1 LKVHTAVYP
10 RYETRGDLA
19 SCAETF
25 REWLQDQ
32 VTDLETTAKSKS
44 AILNPSVGVILVAH
58 SMGGFVATDALFSIL
73 NNRPKIDGKERM
85 FPLVAGLLTFDTP
98 FNGLARSL
106 FAYGAFS
113 QYQNVSTLYSL
124 WSSVSG
130 GLGLQAAS
138 AAASSFASSKAS
150 TVPGNQEARS
160 VVRTV
165 GGIPASSWRRWGLL
179 AARTGTVGAVVAGG
193 VTAYIHREAIGESLS
208 KIDVKNI
215 DYNPRNYLKRE
226 NLPSLPT
233 MPSMPRTMP
242 SLPKGYSIPGKETLA
257 KNLPDIASLSGVSRE
272 NIGEGFAWMA
282 GHLKF
287 VGTLM
292 KQQQMSARLER
303 LSAVHGL
310 GKCNVFTCLGE
321 NGVWSGGYFIPR
333 RRFCA
338 VPIDLDPVLSKKGKE
353 KDEKEPESKG
363 WWIENVNGKAENEI
377 VSHCSMFQRERN
389 DGYDALLELSG
400 QKIVGWVLGAGI
412 KEVVDGYVP
421 DNVRAA
427 KSRDEGEWV
436 DDDGKV
442 KEVTAATNEAPNGS
456 KRKVSIMLGDDATSN
471 EKDVA
476 VQDAEE
482 EEDENQLRAII
493 SCQGLPE
500 SEDGGVSDEV
510 LTAAMEIPLPG
521 EEEEL
526 LKAASEVPL
535 PADVETEKAVEQ
547 TV

>member
-1 LKVHTAVYP
+1 
-10 RYETRGDLA
+10 
-19 SCAETF
+19 
-25 REWLQDQ
+25 
-32 VTDLETTAKSKS
+32 VTDLETSAKSKS
-44 AILNPSVGVILVAH
+44 AILNPSVGVVLVAH

-73 NNRPKIDGKERM
+73 SNRPKFDGKECM

-98 FNGLARSL
+98 FNGLARSM

-113 QYQNVSTLYSL
+113 QYQNVSTLYSF
-124 WSSVSG
+124 WSSISG

-150 TVPGNQEARS
+150 TVPGNQEARK
-160 VVRTV
+160 VARTV

-208 KIDVKNI
+208 KIDVKSI

-321 NGVWSGGYFIPR
+321 NSVWSGGYFIPR

-338 VPIDLDPVLSKKGKE
+338 VPIELDPVLSKKGKDE
-353 KDEKEPESKG
+353 DEKEPESKG
-363 WWIENVNGKAENEI
+363 WWIENLNGKAENEI
-377 VSHCSMFQRERN
+377 ISHCSMFQRERN

-412 KEVVDGYVP
+412 KEVIDGYVP
-421 DNVRAA
+421 DEVRAA

-442 KEVTAATNEAPNGS
+442 KEITAVTDEVPNDN
-456 KRKVSIMLGDDATSN
+456 KRKASIMLGDDATED
-471 EKDVA
+471 EKDA
-476 VQDAEE
+476 KVQDPEE
-482 EEDENQLRAII
+482 EENENQLRVII
-493 SCQGLPE
+493 SCQGLPQ
-500 SEDGGVSDEV
+500 SEDGGVSDEA

-521 EEEEL
+521 EEDEL
-526 LKAASEVPL
+526 LKAAAEVPL
-535 PADVETEKAVEQ
+535 PADLETETSIEQ

>member
-1 LKVHTAVYP
+1 
-10 RYETRGDLA
+10 
-19 SCAETF
+19 
-25 REWLQDQ
+25 
-32 VTDLETTAKSKS
+32 
-44 AILNPSVGVILVAH
+44 
-58 SMGGFVATDALFSIL
+58 MGGFVATDALFSIL
-73 NNRPKIDGKERM
+73 NNRPKIDGKD
-85 FPLVAGLLTFDTP
+85 LW
-98 FNGLARSL
+98 NSL
-106 FAYGAFS
+106 
-113 QYQNVSTLYSL
+113 
-124 WSSVSG
+124 SG

-165 GGIPASSWRRWGLL
+165 GGVPASSWRRWGLL

-215 DYNPRNYLKRE
+215 DYDPRHYLKRE
-226 NLPSLPT
+226 NLPSMPT

-242 SLPKGYSIPGKETLA
+242 SLPKGVSMPGKEALS
-257 KNLPDIASLSGVSRE
+257 NHLPDIASLSGVSRE

-303 LSAVHGL
+303 LSAVHGM

-338 VPIDLDPVLSKKGKE
+338 VPIELDPVLAKKGDDVKE
-353 KDEKEPESKG
+353 KESKG

-377 VSHCSMFQRERN
+377 VSHCSMFERERN
-389 DGYDALLELSG
+389 DGYDALLEVSRE
-400 QKIVGWVLGAGI
+400 KIVGWVLTAGV

-421 DNVRAA
+421 DEVRAA
-427 KSRDEGEWV
+427 KSRDEGDWV

-442 KEVTAATNEAPNGS
+442 KEVGTASDETANGN
-456 KRKVSIMLGDDATSN
+456 KRKASIMLGE
-471 EKDVA
+471 EK
-476 VQDAEE
+476 AEE
-482 EEDENQLRAII
+482 KKEDPQNIEDDEDELQLKAIR
-493 SCQGLPE
+493 SCEGLPQP
-500 SEDGGVSDEV
+500 EDGGRRKSLSHQISKMRKVVSMACQ
-510 LTAAMEIPLPG
+510 LRWF
-521 EEEEL
+521 
-526 LKAASEVPL
+526 
-535 PADVETEKAVEQ
+535 EKHDGLVIL
-547 TV
+547 VVWKCV

>member
-1 LKVHTAVYP
+1 V
-10 RYETRGDLA
+10 
-19 SCAETF
+19 
-25 REWLQDQ
+25 
-32 VTDLETTAKSKS
+32 
-44 AILNPSVGVILVAH
+44 LVAH
-58 SMGGFVATDALFSIL
+58 SMGGFVAADALFSIL
-73 NNRPKIDGKERM
+73 NKRPKIDGKECM

-124 WSSVSG
+124 WSSLSG

-138 AAASSFASSKAS
+138 AAASSFASSKVS

-165 GGIPASSWRRWGLL
+165 GGVPASSWRRWGLL

-193 VTAYIHREAIGESLS
+193 VTAYLHREAIGESLS
-208 KIDVKNI
+208 KIDVKSI
-215 DYNPRNYLKRE
+215 DYDPRHYLKRE
-226 NLPSLPT
+226 NLPSMPT

-242 SLPKGYSIPGKETLA
+242 GLPKGLSMPGKDALT
-257 KNLPDIASLSGVSRE
+257 KSLPDISSLSGVKRE

-303 LSAVHGL
+303 LSAIHGM

-338 VPIDLDPVLSKKGKE
+338 VPIDLDPVLSKKGE
-353 KDEKEPESKG
+353 DNEKEPDSQG
-363 WWIENVNGKAENEI
+363 WWVENVNGKAENEI
-377 VSHCSMFQRERN
+377 VSQCSMFRKDRN
-389 DGYDALLELSG
+389 DGYDALLEVSG
-400 QKIVGWVLGAGI
+400 KKIVGWVLGAGI

-421 DNVRAA
+421 DEVRAA
-427 KSRDEGEWV
+427 KSREEGDWV

-442 KEVTAATNEAPNGS
+442 KEVGATSDEIPSSS
-456 KRKVSIMLGDDATSN
+456 KRKASVMLGDEDALN
-471 EKDVA
+471 DKHHKPQEAD
-476 VQDAEE
+476 E

-493 SCQGLPE
+493 SCQGLPQ
-500 SEDGGVSDEV
+500 SEDGGVSDEA
-510 LTAAMEIPLPG
+510 LTAAMEISLPG
-521 EEEEL
+521 EEDEL
-526 LKAASEVPL
+526 LQAATEVPL
-535 PADVETEKAVEQ
+535 PTDLEPERSVEQ
-547 TV
+547 SV